1 MVCIGV
7 LYLSGDGWYV
17 CRVGAQSTSEP
28 KMQDRPKPSRGSG
41 LGKTR
46 PGTPRRNRVV
56 ETPYCWRLTK
66 YHLTNRGEGNCTI
79 RYRRLR
85 YRILHRLK
93 NRGTP
98 KPYNFLRFSKALPCR
113 ALEFEFFTTNG
124 ASRLTKIRNNRCLVN
139 IYCVVVLYL
148 NLGQDCQLSCF
159 RACGCLR
166 LV

>member
-1 MVCIGV
+1 M
-7 LYLSGDGWYV
+7 

-28 KMQDRPKPSRGSG
+28 KVQDKPKPSRGSG

-46 PGTPRRNRVV
+46 PGTPRRNMVV

-66 YHLTNRGEGNCTI
+66 YHLKNRGVGNCTI

-93 NRGTP
+93 NRRTP
-98 KPYNFLRFSKALPCR
+98 QPYNFLRFSKALPCR
-113 ALEFEFFTTNG
+113 ALEFSTTNG
-124 ASRLTKIRNNRCLVN
+124 ASRLIKIRNNRCLVST
-139 IYCVVVLYL
+139 YCVVVLYL
-148 NLGQDCQLSCF
+148 NLDQDCQLSCF
-159 RACGCLR
+159 GACGRLR

>member
-1 MVCIGV
+1 MCFDFSLKTHSSCHYIGTGAQVYFTFWRQIPTVVCIGV

-17 CRVGAQSTSEP
+17 CRDGGQSTSEP
-28 KMQDRPKPSRGSG
+28 KVQDRPKPSRGSA

-66 YHLTNRGEGNCTI
+66 YHLKNRGVGNRTT

-85 YRILHRLK
+85 YRIPHRLK

-98 KPYNFLRFSKALPCR
+98 KPYHFLRFSNALLRR
-113 ALEFEFFTTNG
+113 ALKI
-124 ASRLTKIRNNRCLVN
+124 SPRLE
-139 IYCVVVLYL
+139 
-148 NLGQDCQLSCF
+148 QSC
-159 RACGCLR
+159 R
-166 LV
+166 

>member
-17 CRVGAQSTSEP
+17 CRVGAQSPSGP
-28 KMQDRPKPSRGSG
+28 KVQDRPKPSRGSG

-66 YHLTNRGEGNCTI
+66 HHLKNRGVGNCTI

-98 KPYNFLRFSKALPCR
+98 KSYNFLGFSKALPCR
-113 ALEFEFFTTNG
+113 ALEFSTTNG
-124 ASRLTKIRNNRCLVN
+124 ASRLIKV
-139 IYCVVVLYL
+139 
-148 NLGQDCQLSCF
+148 
-159 RACGCLR
+159 
-166 LV
+166 

>member
-1 MVCIGV
+1 MCLGLVHEA
-7 LYLSGDGWYV
+7 LLSQRKV
-17 CRVGAQSTSEP
+17 
-28 KMQDRPKPSRGSG
+28 QDRPKPSRGSG

-66 YHLTNRGEGNCTI
+66 YHLKNRGVGNCTI
-79 RYRRLR
+79 S
-85 YRILHRLK
+85 ILHRLK

-113 ALEFEFFTTNG
+113 ALEFEFSTTNG
-124 ASRLTKIRNNRCLVN
+124 ASRLTKIRYNRCLVST
-139 IYCVVVLYL
+139 YCVVVLYL

-159 RACGCLR
+159 RACGWLR